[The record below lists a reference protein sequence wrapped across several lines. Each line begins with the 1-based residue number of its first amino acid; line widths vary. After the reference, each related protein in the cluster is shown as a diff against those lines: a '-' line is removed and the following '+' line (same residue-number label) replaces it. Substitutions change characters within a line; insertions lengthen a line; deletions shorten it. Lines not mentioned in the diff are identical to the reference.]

1 MGRKLV
7 LHFCAAILLLV
18 PQVLAVENPILRDR
32 IKPWVDDFKGTMGIA
47 LKNLSTNE
55 SVYINADERFPSESV
70 IKVSILVEA
79 FFQAHE
85 QRVNLSKSIRYRAA
99 VHVRGSG
106 ILQHLHDGLNLTLH
120 DAIFL
125 MITLSDNTATNLVLD
140 EIGVRAVNRRM
151 EMLGLPNLKIFRKVF
166 GKEALVYPEWEN
178 EFGLGMVT
186 PREMCELLEKI
197 TRKEIISPEA
207 CDQMISIMRR
217 QFLDTRIPRY
227 ISGDG
232 VWVANKGGSGTHNRH
247 DAAIIHTP
255 KCDYVLC
262 IFTKNNQDTSWRYD
276 NEAHTA
282 MADISKLVFDY
293 CVTPE

>member
-1 MGRKLV
+1 MKKIV
-7 LHFCAAILLLV
+7 LNTCAAMVLLLPLV
-18 PQVLAVENPILRDR
+18 VAAEDSILRDTL
-32 IKPWVDDFKGTMGIA
+32 KPWVERFKGTMGIA
-47 LKNLSTNE
+47 LKKLSTNDC
-55 SVYINADERFPSESV
+55 VYINADERFPSESV
-70 IKVSILVEA
+70 IKVPVMVET

-85 QRVNLSKSIRYRAA
+85 QRVNLGESIRYRAA
-99 VHVRGSG
+99 QKVGGSG
-106 ILQHLHDGLNLTLH
+106 ILQHLHDGLKLTLG
-120 DAIFL
+120 DAVFL

-140 EIGVRAVNRRM
+140 QTGVRAVNRRM

-166 GKEALVYPEWEN
+166 GKEALVYPEWEK

-197 TRKEIISPEA
+197 ARKEIISPEA
-207 CDQMISIMRR
+207 CDQMISIMRN
-217 QFLDTRIPRY
+217 QLYNTSIPRY

-232 VWVANKGGSGTHNRH
+232 VWVANKTGSGTLNRL

-262 IFTKNNQDTSWRYD
+262 VFTKNNQDTSWGYD

-282 MADISKLVFDY
+282 MADISKLIFDY
-293 CVTPE
+293 FMASD